1 MRRPRAGAVGSQCRR
16 DATYGVTLAV
26 HSGALRNHCC
36 AQMLWMAAQRDLLR
50 LTSEEA
56 RMRREAAVEYLR
68 GSLWAMPTV
77 AIGVALVAGSVLS
90 SITIDPDSSLAVLV
104 FQGTADDARNLLIG
118 IASTMVTVIALVLGL
133 TVVALQLASTQFSPR
148 LLRNFLRDL
157 VNQLTLSSFVATFA
171 YSTAGLYTVG
181 ISEGQRTTT
190 YPRLAVSGALV
201 LLFVSM
207 IMLVF
212 FVHHLAHSIQIDQVM
227 ADVEHDTLHVVHHS
241 LADGDDSA
249 GRPTVPP
256 RAIPLLASRSG
267 YVQTLHLAGLV
278 GVAARHDAFVA
289 LVPMVGEHVI
299 VGTPLAWA
307 WSRAEGGSELGAEA
321 GRALTVGL
329 AHGVRLGFER
339 TAEQDV
345 AFGVRQMAD
354 VASKALS
361 PAVNDPYTA
370 VQAVDHLSVILAA
383 LATRPLGGRTV
394 VDRNGVSRVHSPGRD
409 WPYFIDLG
417 LGQVRRFGHTEPR
430 VVLALLRVV
439 RDLGTLCPAPRRAS
453 LHEYVRVLLDDVQ
466 RDIAQ
471 PADCAPLL
479 DRGNRLLSDLT
490 R

>member
-1 MRRPRAGAVGSQCRR
+1 MRR
-16 DATYGVTLAV
+16 DAT
-26 HSGALRNHCC
+26 
-36 AQMLWMAAQRDLLR
+36 
-50 LTSEEA
+50 
-56 RMRREAAVEYLR
+56 VEYLR
-68 GSLWAMPTV
+68 GALWAMPTV
-77 AIGVALVAGSVLS
+77 AIGVALVAGSALS

-104 FQGTADDARNLLIG
+104 FQGTADDARSLLIG

-181 ISEGQRTTT
+181 ISEGQRTTN

-227 ADVEHDTLHVVHHS
+227 AGVEHDTLHVVHHS
-241 LADGDDSA
+241 FAPGDDSA
-249 GRPTVPP
+249 ERPTVPGT
-256 RAIPLLASRSG
+256 ALPLLASRSG
-267 YVQTLHLAGLV
+267 YVQTLHLAELV
-278 GVAARHDAFVA
+278 NVAARHDAFVA

-307 WSRAEGGSELGAEA
+307 WRIDEGASELGTEA
-321 GRALTVGL
+321 ARALSTGL
-329 AHGVRLGFER
+329 ARGVRLGFER

-345 AFGVRQMAD
+345 AFGVRQLAD

-383 LATRPLGGRTV
+383 LATRPLGGRTLA
-394 VDRNGVSRVHSPGRD
+394 DRNGVDRVHSPGRD
-409 WPYFIDLG
+409 WPYYIDLG

-430 VVLALLRVV
+430 VVIALLRVA
-439 RDLGTLCPAPRRAS
+439 RDLGTLCPAPRLAS
-453 LHEYVRVLLDDVQ
+453 LGAYVDVLLQDVR

-471 PADCAPLL
+471 PSDRDPLL
-479 DRGNRLLSDLT
+479 KRGNELISALT

>member
-1 MRRPRAGAVGSQCRR
+1 
-16 DATYGVTLAV
+16 
-26 HSGALRNHCC
+26 
-36 AQMLWMAAQRDLLR
+36 
-50 LTSEEA
+50 
-56 RMRREAAVEYLR
+56 MRREAAIEYLR
-68 GSLWAMPTV
+68 GALWAMPTV
-77 AIGVALVAGSVLS
+77 AVLLALVAGSVLS
-90 SITIDPDSSLAVLV
+90 SITIEPHSSLAVLV

-181 ISEGQRTTT
+181 ISAGRRTAD

-227 ADVEHDTLHVVHHS
+227 ADVEHDTLNVVLHS
-241 LADGDDSA
+241 LAPGDDSTD
-249 GRPTVPP
+249 RPQVPST
-256 RAIPLLASRSG
+256 AVALLAARSG
-267 YVQTLHLAGLV
+267 YAQTFHLEELV
-278 GVAARHDAFVA
+278 EVAAGREAFVA
-289 LVPMVGEHVI
+289 MVPMIGEHVI

-307 WSRAEGGSELGAEA
+307 WATTDRAELTPDATAELTAA
-321 GRALTVGL
+321 L

-345 AFGVRQMAD
+345 AFGVRQLAD

-383 LATRPLGGRTV
+383 LATRPLGGRTLA
-394 VDRNGVSRVHSPGRD
+394 DSHGAARVHSPARD
-409 WPYFIDLG
+409 WAYFIDLG

-430 VVLALLRVV
+430 VVIALLRVA
-439 RDLGTLCPAPRRAS
+439 RDLGTLCAPERRGS
-453 LHEYVRVLLDDVQ
+453 LRAYVGVLLDDVR
-466 RDIAQ
+466 RDVDQ
-471 PADCAPLL
+471 PADRDPLL
-479 DRGNRLLSDLT
+479 ERGSQLMADLLA
-490 R
+490 

>member
-1 MRRPRAGAVGSQCRR
+1 MRR
-16 DATYGVTLAV
+16 D
-26 HSGALRNHCC
+26 
-36 AQMLWMAAQRDLLR
+36 
-50 LTSEEA
+50 
-56 RMRREAAVEYLR
+56 AAVEYLR

-181 ISEGQRTTT
+181 ISEGQRTTS

-227 ADVEHDTLHVVHHS
+227 ADVEHVTLHVVHHS

-439 RDLGTLCPAPRRAS
+439 RDLGTLCPAARRAS

-479 DRGNRLLSDLT
+479 DRGNQLLSDLT